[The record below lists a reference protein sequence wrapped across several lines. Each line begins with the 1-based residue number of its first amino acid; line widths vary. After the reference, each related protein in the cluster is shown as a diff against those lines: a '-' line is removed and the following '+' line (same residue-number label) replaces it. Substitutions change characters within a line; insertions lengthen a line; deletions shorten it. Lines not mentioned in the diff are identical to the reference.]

1 MQVVGCD
8 GTIGSDQRLDRC
20 GVCGGNN
27 SSCHVISGIFTRTRL
42 PPGYNR
48 VTSVPRGACNINVTE
63 LVFSPNHLGTCCH
76 VLPPTAV
83 SKYGERLFRLIDMRR
98 NRLQLSG

>member
-1 MQVVGCD
+1 MMDMVMMMLYNVKLVGCD
-8 GTIGSDQRLDRC
+8 GVIGSSRQLDRC

-42 PPGYNR
+42 PAGYNR

-63 LVFSPNHLGTCCH
+63 LVVSPNHLGTYVFC
-76 VLPPTAV
+76 
-83 SKYGERLFRLIDMRR
+83 
-98 NRLQLSG
+98 